1 MLASSAR
8 HATAAVIIVMGL
20 WAACYPL
27 ITTGLSHAPHL
38 TFAAI
43 RAVLAGSALLIVAAV
58 IRAPLPRGRETWG
71 WLCVAGFGATTLGYL
86 GMFHAAEFVA
96 PGFATIIANSQPLIA
111 AVLAHAVLKER
122 LGARAQ
128 IGLTI
133 GFLGVVVV
141 AAPGLFSDSSA
152 STAKGVAYVLL
163 AATGVSIGNVAIKRI
178 AGAVAPSAAMG
189 WQLIIGAAPL
199 ALMAILT
206 EDPLAI
212 SWRPEFIAS
221 LLGLS
226 LFGTALAFWLWQSAL
241 NVMDLSRANAF
252 SFIVPFLGIL
262 FGAFFFGE
270 AVTPQAGAG
279 ALLAVIGIRLVLG
292 PPR

>member
-1 MLASSAR
+1 VLASSAR

-38 TFAAI
+38 TFATI

-128 IGLTI
+128 TGL
-133 GFLGVVVV
+133 VVV